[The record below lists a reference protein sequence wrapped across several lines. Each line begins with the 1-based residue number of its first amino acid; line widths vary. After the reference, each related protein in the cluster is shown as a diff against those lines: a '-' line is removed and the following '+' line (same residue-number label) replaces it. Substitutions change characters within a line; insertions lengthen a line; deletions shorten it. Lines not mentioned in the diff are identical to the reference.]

1 MADDFN
7 KLAVLIEANTKSY
20 ERAMAKLQSSTN
32 AAFGKIERQAKQLDS
47 SFSRMGGTLARIGAG
62 LAAGL
67 SIGSAVKFADAFTRV
82 ENSLKVAGL
91 AGAELADVQER
102 LFQIAQ
108 KNGTSFESLAG
119 LYGKLALSQSALGV
133 STSELV
139 GFTDTIGTA
148 LRVSGVSAEQASGA
162 LLQLG
167 QALGSGT
174 VRAEEFNSILEG
186 APAIAQAAAAGLEEA
201 GGSVAKL
208 RGLVNEG
215 TISSQAFF
223 RAIEAG
229 SAMLESRAANA
240 ANTTSQAMQRLEN
253 AMTRFVGEADDATG
267 ASSGMAWAL
276 DGMTSALQDAADW
289 LEQNRHKF
297 RDWTDDVWDAYQ
309 AIEQWAQ
316 KVRDASGIPALVDRG
331 IQASRELLYGPENSY
346 PANINRKGMGGRVF
360 DGNRNRINQAFEDA
374 RGARTISLADF
385 PGLSSGSSTNNSTG
399 ISKDKKENPW
409 ASFGFS
415 EETINSAE
423 SMNVQLDA
431 IADRNAEL
439 KQSFSSLTSG
449 IVNGFMSGKT
459 AVERMSNALDNV
471 AGQLMDAGINALISG
486 LTGGM
491 GRSTGGFDPWTGLRT
506 LTGRAVG
513 GPVSAGKPYMVGE
526 NGPELFIPSAA
537 GKVASNQNMSGMGG
551 AVFNIDARGAQAGVG
566 EEIRRALQEYSRGEY
581 GRTVAHM
588 QQARKRR
595 AI

>member
-32 AAFGKIERQAKQLDS
+32 AAFGKIERQSSKLDGT
-47 SFSRMGGTLARIGAG
+47 FARMSGSIGRIGAA
-62 LAAGL
+62 LTAGL
-67 SIGSAVKFADAFTRV
+67 SIGAAVRFADAFTRI

-91 AGAELADVQER
+91 AGAELADVQDR
-102 LFQIAQ
+102 LFEISQRNAV
-108 KNGTSFESLAG
+108 SWEALAE
-119 LYGKLALSQSALGV
+119 LYGKVTLIQRELGV
-133 STSELV
+133 STSEIV
-139 GFTDTIGTA
+139 TFTENTA
-148 LRVSGVSAEQASGA
+148 KAMRVSGTSMAAAQGA
-162 LLQLG
+162 ILQLT
-167 QALGSGT
+167 QALGSGR
-174 VRAEEFNSILEG
+174 VEAEEFGSILDG
-186 APAIAQAAAAGLEEA
+186 LPALAQAVANGLDKA

-208 RGLVNEG
+208 KTLIKGGQV
-215 TISSQAFF
+215 SSIEFFQAFQEG
-223 RAIEAG
+223 AKGLDAQLQ
-229 SAMLESRAANA
+229 SVQL
-240 ANTTSQAMQRLEN
+240 TVSQSFGVLSDALTKSIGN
-253 AMTRFVGEADDATG
+253 LDSATG
-267 ASSGMAWAL
+267 ASSDLANAIVGIAGAINAIDW
-276 DGMTSALQDAADW
+276 DAAISG
-289 LEQNRHKF
+289 
-297 RDWTDDVWDAYQ
+297 YQ
-309 AIEQWAQ
+309 RYANETRKIGKQIRNMLSETFGFGEGDYSMLSDGSMVGHYPVDPRMRGMSSGGSVPKIPVSKPTAT
-316 KVRDASGIPALVDRG
+316 ASG
-331 IQASRELLYGPENSY
+331 
-346 PANINRKGMGGRVF
+346 K
-360 DGNRNRINQAFEDA
+360 
-374 RGARTISLADF
+374 
-385 PGLSSGSSTNNSTG
+385 G

-409 ASFGFS
+409 AGFGFS

-431 IADRNAEL
+431 IADQNAEL

-491 GRSTGGFDPWTGLRT
+491 GRSAGGFDPWTGLRT

-537 GKVASNQNMSGMGG
+537 GKVASNQNMGGMGG

-566 EEIRRALQEYSRGEY
+566 EEIRRALADYDRQSLARH
-581 GRTVAHM
+581 VANH

>member
-32 AAFGKIERQAKQLDS
+32 AAFNKIERQSSKLDGT
-47 SFSRMGGTLARIGAG
+47 FARMSGSIGRIGAA

-67 SIGSAVKFADAFTRV
+67 SIGAAVRFADAFTRI
-82 ENSLKVAGL
+82 ENSLKTTGL
-91 AGAELADVQER
+91 AGAELAKVQGR
-102 LFQIAQ
+102 LYQIAQ
-108 KNGTSFESLAG
+108 DNAVSWEALAG
-119 LYGKLALSQSALGV
+119 LYSKVSLVQKELGV
-133 STSELV
+133 SSADLLN
-139 GFTDTIGTA
+139 FTDNVSKA
-148 LRVSGVSAEQASGA
+148 LRVSGTTATQASGA
-162 LLQLG
+162 LMQLS

-186 APAIAQAAAAGLEEA
+186 APAIARAAAAGLKEA
-201 GGSVAKL
+201 GGSVAALKQ
-208 RGLVNEG
+208 LVIDG
-215 TISSQAFF
+215 KVSSDVFF
-223 RAIEAG
+223 RAFQEGAKALDG
-229 SAMLESRAANA
+229 QLKNTEVTVSSAFQKLSDAL
-240 ANTTSQAMQRLEN
+240 TKS
-253 AMTRFVGEADDATG
+253 VGEFDNATG
-267 ASSGMAWAL
+267 ASNVFAESLNLIAETINSIDW
-276 DGMTSALQDAADW
+276 DAAISG
-289 LEQNRHKF
+289 
-297 RDWTDDVWDAYQ
+297 YQ
-309 AIEQWAQ
+309 RYARETRKYGLQIRNMFTEMFGGEGDYSFLPQVSGGEAESPGTPRNIGVPNNFTFGGS
-316 KVRDASGIPALVDRG
+316 KVTPISVTSG
-331 IQASRELLYGPENSY
+331 
-346 PANINRKGMGGRVF
+346 K
-360 DGNRNRINQAFEDA
+360 
-374 RGARTISLADF
+374 T
-385 PGLSSGSSTNNSTG
+385 SGKG

-409 ASFGFS
+409 AGFGFS

-491 GRSTGGFDPWTGLRT
+491 GRSAGGFDPWTGLRT

-537 GKVASNQNMSGMGG
+537 GKVASNQNMGGMGG

-566 EEIRRALQEYSRGEY
+566 EEIRRALADYDRQSLARH
-581 GRTVAHM
+581 VANH

>member
-32 AAFGKIERQAKQLDS
+32 AAFGKIERQSSKLDGG
-47 SFSRMGGTLARIGAG
+47 FARMAGTLGRFGAA
-62 LAAGL
+62 LTAGL
-67 SIGSAVKFADAFTRV
+67 SIGAAVRFADAFTRI
-82 ENSLKVAGL
+82 ENSLKTTGL
-91 AGAELADVQER
+91 AGDELANVQER

-108 KNGTSFESLAG
+108 KNATSWESLAG
-119 LYGKLALSQSALGV
+119 LYGKVSLVQKELGV
-133 STSELV
+133 SSVDLLN
-139 GFTDTIGTA
+139 FTDNVSKA
-148 LRVSGVSAEQASGA
+148 LRVSGTTAEQASGA
-162 LLQLG
+162 LLQLS

-186 APAIAQAAAAGLEEA
+186 APAIARAAAVGLAEA

-208 RGLVNEG
+208 RQLVVDGKVSSIEFFTAFQAGAAGLDGQLKNTELTV
-215 TISSQAFF
+215 SQAFGVLSD
-223 RAIEAG
+223 ALTKSI
-229 SAMLESRAANA
+229 
-240 ANTTSQAMQRLEN
+240 
-253 AMTRFVGEADDATG
+253 GELDNATG
-267 ASSGMAWAL
+267 ASNDLASAIQGIAGAINAIDWDAAISGYQRYANESRKIGKQIRNMLSETFGFGEGDYSMLSDGSMVGDYPVDPRIA
-276 DGMTSALQDAADW
+276 GMTKGGSVP
-289 LEQNRHKF
+289 K
-297 RDWTDDVWDAYQ
+297 
-309 AIEQWAQ
+309 
-316 KVRDASGIPALVDRG
+316 IPVSKPTA
-331 IQASRELLYGPENSY
+331 
-346 PANINRKGMGGRVF
+346 
-360 DGNRNRINQAFEDA
+360 
-374 RGARTISLADF
+374 T
-385 PGLSSGSSTNNSTG
+385 STG

-409 ASFGFS
+409 AGFGFS

-431 IADRNAEL
+431 IADRNVEL

-486 LTGGM
+486 LTGGI
-491 GRSTGGFDPWTGLRT
+491 GGGGGGFDPWTGLRT

-513 GPVSAGKPYMVGE
+513 GPVSAGRPYMVGE

-537 GKVASNQNMSGMGG
+537 GKVASNQNMGGMGG
-551 AVFNIDARGAQAGVG
+551 TVINVDARNSQKGVG
-566 EEIRRALQEYSRGEY
+566 EEIRAALTEWERGAY
-581 GRTVAHM
+581 QRHVAYA

>member
-32 AAFGKIERQAKQLDS
+32 AAFGKIERQSSKLDGA
-47 SFSRMGGTLARIGAG
+47 FARMSGSIGRIGAA

-67 SIGSAVKFADAFTRV
+67 SIGAAVRFADAFTRI

-91 AGAELADVQER
+91 AGTELADVQER

-108 KNGTSFESLAG
+108 KNAASWEALTG
-119 LYGKLALSQSALGV
+119 LYSKVSMVQRELGV
-133 STSELV
+133 STSEV
-139 GFTDTIGTA
+139 VTFTENVAKA
-148 LRVSGVSAEQASGA
+148 LRVSGTSTEQASGA
-162 LLQLG
+162 VLQLT
-167 QALGSGT
+167 QALGSGK
-174 VRAEEFNSILEG
+174 VQAQEFQSVLEG
-186 APAIAQAAAAGLEEA
+186 APAIAKAAALGLEAA

-208 RGLVNEG
+208 RELVITGKVSSSDFFQAFQKGAASLDGQLANVEL
-215 TISSQAFF
+215 TVSQAFGVLSD
-223 RAIEAG
+223 ALTKSI
-229 SAMLESRAANA
+229 
-240 ANTTSQAMQRLEN
+240 
-253 AMTRFVGEADDATG
+253 GELDNATG
-267 ASSGMAWAL
+267 ASNDMAAAIQGIAGAINAIDW
-276 DGMTSALQDAADW
+276 DAAISG
-289 LEQNRHKF
+289 
-297 RDWTDDVWDAYQ
+297 YQ
-309 AIEQWAQ
+309 RYANETRKIGKQIRNMLSETFGFGEGDYSMLSDGSMVGDYPVDPRMRGMSSGGSVPKIPAS
-316 KVRDASGIPALVDRG
+316 KPTATASG
-331 IQASRELLYGPENSY
+331 S
-346 PANINRKGMGGRVF
+346 
-360 DGNRNRINQAFEDA
+360 
-374 RGARTISLADF
+374 
-385 PGLSSGSSTNNSTG
+385 G

-409 ASFGFS
+409 AGFGFS

-491 GRSTGGFDPWTGLRT
+491 GRSAGGFDPWTGLRT

-537 GKVASNQNMSGMGG
+537 GKVASNQNMGGMGG

-566 EEIRRALQEYSRGEY
+566 EEIRRALADYDRQSLARH
-581 GRTVAHM
+581 VANH